1 MKLALSNSENLH
13 LQINTLELL
22 ATNQAEEIAMLQ
34 RQYKRLK
41 NTRTTSICISGAGL
55 ILGVTGYIL
64 KQDET
69 TKNIGNILFSS
80 GIVATGSGLLTLSI
94 SFIF

>member
-13 LQINTLELL
+13 LRIDTLELL
-22 ATNQAEEIAMLQ
+22 ATNQAEEIAILQ
-34 RQYKRLK
+34 HQYKRLK
-41 NTRTTSICISGAGL
+41 NTRITSICISGAGL
-55 ILGVTGYIL
+55 MFGVTGYIL
-64 KQDET
+64 KQDEV

-80 GIVATGSGLLTLSI
+80 GIVAIGSGLLTLSI

>member
-22 ATNQAEEIAMLQ
+22 ATNQAEEIAILQ
-34 RQYKRLK
+34 HQYKRLK
-41 NTRTTSICISGAGL
+41 NTRMTSICIFGAGL
-55 ILGVTGYIL
+55 MFGVTGYIL
-64 KQDET
+64 RQDGV
-69 TKNIGNILFSS
+69 TKNIGNVLFSS
-80 GIVATGSGLLTLSI
+80 GIVAAGSGLLTLSI